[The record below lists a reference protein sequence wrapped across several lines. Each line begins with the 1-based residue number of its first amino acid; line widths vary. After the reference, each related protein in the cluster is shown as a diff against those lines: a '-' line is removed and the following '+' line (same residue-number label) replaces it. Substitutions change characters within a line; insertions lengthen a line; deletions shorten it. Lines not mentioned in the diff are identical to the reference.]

1 MSFTFPLSPAHSVH
15 SFIDLLFPF
24 HGTSPG
30 APRSLFPPPSSYEA
44 HWYVSAP
51 EFAISADSELAERAT
66 QLSGWRAT
74 STLGRRQTDSDMM
87 VQGSPSV
94 ATMGQK
100 VRGVRQVP
108 LKDCGQ
114 MVLSP
119 IMDSLLVLG
128 IPVVPLIC
136 PHGGAELLTPAL
148 HDTDLFCVATKNQST
163 ATCRTA
169 QTQSYR
175 PL

>member
-1 MSFTFPLSPAHSVH
+1 MPHAIIDWDQMSLHTTRHTPLTGDVKTVADLKVMPIA
-15 SFIDLLFPF
+15 SFQMKNRFY
-24 HGTSPG
+24 S
-30 APRSLFPPPSSYEA
+30 
-44 HWYVSAP
+44 
-51 EFAISADSELAERAT
+51 
-66 QLSGWRAT
+66 
-74 STLGRRQTDSDMM
+74 DSDMI

-100 VRGVRQVP
+100 VRGVCQVP

-128 IPVVPLIC
+128 IPVVSLIC

-148 HDTDLFCVATKNQST
+148 HVTDLFCDATKNQ
-163 ATCRTA
+163 
-169 QTQSYR
+169 
-175 PL
+175 

>member
-1 MSFTFPLSPAHSVH
+1 MPHAIIDWDQTSLPTTRLTPLTGDVKTVAALNVMPIASFQMMNRCYS
-15 SFIDLLFPF
+15 
-24 HGTSPG
+24 
-30 APRSLFPPPSSYEA
+30 
-44 HWYVSAP
+44 
-51 EFAISADSELAERAT
+51 
-66 QLSGWRAT
+66 
-74 STLGRRQTDSDMM
+74 DSDMM

-128 IPVVPLIC
+128 IPVMPLIC
-136 PHGGAELLTPAL
+136 RHEGAELLTPAL
-148 HDTDLFCVATKNQST
+148 HVTDLFCDATKNQ
-163 ATCRTA
+163 
-169 QTQSYR
+169 
-175 PL
+175 